1 MDIFRLA
8 ERSMAMDDAAWK
20 RHANPW
26 SFWTRVIVLPLLALA
41 IWSRVWLGWWAL
53 VPIALVV
60 AWVFIN
66 PRAFPAPQRLDD
78 WTSKGVMGE
87 RLFLARKET
96 PIPDHHR
103 RWGYGLSIVAG
114 FGAIPLAY
122 GLWVL
127 EPWATLLGIA
137 MALGGKLW
145 FIDRMVWLYE
155 DRNRQPADQ

>member
-53 VPIALVV
+53 VPVTLVV

-114 FGAIPLAY
+114 LCAIPLAY